1 LDSINKKIKLL
12 SNHGRFKDCSEASLQ
27 DIVQNTYL
35 KKYKKGEILLTGDST
50 IHKISILV
58 SKGRL
63 KIFTLNPS
71 MSNEYTV
78 YVLQDGDIFNVITYL
93 DGHKDN
99 LTAQAL
105 DDIEILHCNIDIARE
120 WIYKHDAF
128 NKNLLLYLSGRLKTL
143 QENSISKTFFNIEIR
158 LAHLILQNISQSSS
172 EADLINNLS
181 NKEIAKIIGTTRAVI
196 NRNLQLLKKKGII
209 PLEYKQILVE
219 NKDKLIELLE
229 NYTDYV
235 ESAT

>member
-1 LDSINKKIKLL
+1 
-12 SNHGRFKDCSEASLQ
+12 
-27 DIVQNTYL
+27 
-35 KKYKKGEILLTGDST
+35 
-50 IHKISILV
+50 
-58 SKGRL
+58 
-63 KIFTLNPS
+63 

-143 QENSISKTFFNIEIR
+143 QENSISKTFFNNR
-158 LAHLILQNISQSSS
+158 NTAGTSYTSKH
-172 EADLINNLS
+172 
-181 NKEIAKIIGTTRAVI
+181 IAKQFG
-196 NRNLQLLKKKGII
+196 
-209 PLEYKQILVE
+209 
-219 NKDKLIELLE
+219 
-229 NYTDYV
+229 
-235 ESAT
+235 S